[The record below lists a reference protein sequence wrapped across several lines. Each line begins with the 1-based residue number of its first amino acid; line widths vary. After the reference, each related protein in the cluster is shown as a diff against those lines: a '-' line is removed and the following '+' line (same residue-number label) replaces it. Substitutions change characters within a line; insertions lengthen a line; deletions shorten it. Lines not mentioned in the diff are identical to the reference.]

1 MALWMP
7 SAIRHH
13 GAPVKVGYTSG
24 ASGPKRGDV
33 KHSAEGGWGGIH
45 AVLADLSRQSSWQ
58 FTVGYDRIEQHYP
71 YIAHCWHAGDA
82 DDDGGVAA
90 NIDLVGIEHLGMA
103 GTPLTDYQVAA
114 TVQIS
119 EWCAEQEGITRFARY
134 PEQAGVW
141 TLAEHN
147 QVSDVPTACPS
158 GRIPWDTI
166 LKALGD
172 DEMGMTPDEKKLF
185 DIVRDDAVIGK
196 NRSERNEKKL
206 DELIAIVGA
215 LGERIVGHEDWQKLT
230 EAVVASLHPPE
241 D

>member
-1 MALWMP
+1 MGLWMP
-7 SAIRHH
+7 GAVRRH
-13 GAPVKVGYTSG
+13 GPPVKVGYTSG

-45 AVLADLSRQSSWQ
+45 AVLDDLSRSASFQ
-58 FTVGYDRIEQHYP
+58 FTVGYDRFEQHYP
-71 YIAHCWHAGDA
+71 YNAHCWHAGDA

-119 EWCAEQEGITRFARY
+119 EWCAAQEGITEFARY

-141 TLAEHN
+141 TLVEHN
-147 QVSDVPTACPS
+147 EVSDVPTACPS

-172 DEMGMTPDEKKLF
+172 DDMTDEERRQLKEAEAGVKALRG
-185 DIVRDDAVIGK
+185 IVWDQAVRLHLLKERVDKHGRRLDNHELVVPALHAEDDG
-196 NRSERNEKKL
+196 
-206 DELIAIVGA
+206 
-215 LGERIVGHEDWQKLT
+215 
-230 EAVVASLHPPE
+230 
-241 D
+241 